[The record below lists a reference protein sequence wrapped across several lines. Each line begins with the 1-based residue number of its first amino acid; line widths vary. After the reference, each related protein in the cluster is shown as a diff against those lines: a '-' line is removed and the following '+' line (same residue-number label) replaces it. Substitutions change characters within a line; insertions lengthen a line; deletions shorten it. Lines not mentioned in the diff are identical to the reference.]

1 VEIVVTLSII
11 VILASILIAA
21 INPNAILKRSRDV
34 TRVQDLDT
42 IDKAIQVMKIEISN
56 FDELNY
62 ASQNIVYISLKDS
75 SSTCGSYINE
85 LPSLPSGWQY
95 RCSNSPTNIDG
106 TGWIPFPFNQVP
118 LLTLSK
124 LPVDPIN
131 KPPYYYAFIVGG
143 SFSLFTMLEDTQ
155 RTPNSKNDGD
165 NFPHLYSTVNSNKNL
180 INQAQGLVGYWSFDE
195 GSGNIARDYSGNGNN
210 GTLYSGTTVCS
221 NPPTSGCPTWTTGK
235 VGGALSFD
243 GVDDWVEITGSPV
256 IPSSDSAFVSMWI
269 NPDVGLT
276 WDASFFGNAFV
287 HSPQLR
293 FKSSSNGIDSTWVLS
308 GYGAPDWP
316 AFIILSVSNSF
327 RRNEWTLV
335 SFGFNKNECKLKIY
349 KNNFLLRETTL
360 SSTYCTS
367 IPSRNQIGV
376 GWADRFTGDFFKGFI
391 DEVRIYNRAL
401 SDSEIKA
408 LYDATK

>member
-75 SSTCGSYINE
+75 STTCGSYINE

-195 GSGNIARDYSGNGNN
+195 GSGTTARDLSGFGNNLTIDGLSNNYVSWSSAGKVNNAIQYNSCPGYNLANAGAYVNISSGNIIYNLPQSNFTFLVWAKRIDPNVDG
-210 GTLYSGTTVCS
+210 GTNLTIFHFYTQYYIAGCCSGFW
-221 NPPTSGCPTWTTGK
+221 NTSGI
-235 VGGALSFD
+235 ANNS
-243 GVDDWVEITGSPV
+243 GVNTP
-256 IPSSDSAFVSMWI
+256 
-269 NPDVGLT
+269 L
-276 WDASFFGNAFV
+276 SFFGFPDLNRWYFYGYV
-287 HSPQLR
+287 FNL
-293 FKSSSNGIDSTWVLS
+293 SNLKHKQYVDGKLYNEATNLS
-308 GYGAPDWP
+308 GSYGN
-316 AFIILSVSNSF
+316 ISKVIL
-327 RRNEWTLV
+327 
-335 SFGFNKNECKLKIY
+335 GAY
-349 KNNFLLRETTL
+349 DNN
-360 SSTYCTS
+360 C
-367 IPSRNQIGV
+367 
-376 GWADRFTGDFFKGFI
+376 WHFTHFVI
-391 DEVRIYNRAL
+391 DEARLYNRAL

>member
-34 TRVQDLDT
+34 RRVQDLDT

-75 SSTCGSYINE
+75 STTCGSYINE

-195 GSGNIARDYSGNGNN
+195 GSGNIARDYSGNGNDGEIRGIGLDTNWVAGKVN
-210 GTLYSGTTVCS
+210 GAIQYLSTMNTGCVGQNAGFGKTSGLSTSLVNLPQGNFTVAMWVKLTTKITTFHLVTPYGRPGCSNAGIGGCDSVCS
-221 NPPTSGCPTWTTGK
+221 SLGCINMNIPNLAGDVWK
-235 VGGALSFD
+235 FYVYVFKKDANQQLNYINGALVNSSNLQ
-243 GVDDWVEITGSPV
+243 GGNYGNISEIYL
-256 IPSSDSAFVSMWI
+256 
-269 NPDVGLT
+269 GLY
-276 WDASFFGNAFV
+276 WWSCLDASHGLF
-287 HSPQLR
+287 
-293 FKSSSNGIDSTWVLS
+293 
-308 GYGAPDWP
+308 
-316 AFIILSVSNSF
+316 
-327 RRNEWTLV
+327 
-335 SFGFNKNECKLKIY
+335 
-349 KNNFLLRETTL
+349 
-360 SSTYCTS
+360 
-367 IPSRNQIGV
+367 
-376 GWADRFTGDFFKGFI
+376 
-391 DEVRIYNRAL
+391 DEFRIYNRAL

-408 LYDATK
+408 LYEATK

>member
-1 VEIVVTLSII
+1 MLHKRQYKSFTLVEIVVVLSII

-34 TRVQDLDT
+34 TRLQDLDT

-75 SSTCGSYINE
+75 SSTCGSYINQ

-143 SFSLFTMLEDTQ
+143 SFSLFTMLEDPQ

-210 GTLYSGTTVCS
+210 GTLYNFNFTA
-221 NPPTSGCPTWTTGK
+221 TSGWVDGK
-235 VGGALSFD
+235 VGKALSFD
-243 GVDDWVEITGSPV
+243 GVDDYVEV
-256 IPSSDSAFVSMWI
+256 
-269 NPDVGLT
+269 
-276 WDASFFGNAFV
+276 
-287 HSPQLR
+287 
-293 FKSSSNGIDSTWVLS
+293 
-308 GYGAPDWP
+308 
-316 AFIILSVSNSF
+316 
-327 RRNEWTLV
+327 
-335 SFGFNKNECKLKIY
+335 
-349 KNNFLLRETTL
+349 
-360 SSTYCTS
+360 
-367 IPSRNQIGV
+367 
-376 GWADRFTGDFFKGFI
+376 
-391 DEVRIYNRAL
+391 
-401 SDSEIKA
+401 
-408 LYDATK
+408 

>member
-75 SSTCGSYINE
+75 STTCGSYINE

-210 GTLYSGTTVCS
+210 GTLYNFNFTA
-221 NPPTSGCPTWTTGK
+221 TSGWVDGK
-235 VGGALSFD
+235 VGKALSFD
-243 GVDDWVEITGSPV
+243 GVDDYVNVGN
-256 IPSSDSAFVSMWI
+256 PSSS
-269 NPDVGLT
+269 
-276 WDASFFGNAFV
+276 
-287 HSPQLR
+287 LR
-293 FKSSSNGIDSTWVLS
+293 K
-308 GYGAPDWP
+308 
-316 AFIILSVSNSF
+316 
-327 RRNEWTLV
+327 
-335 SFGFNKNECKLKIY
+335 
-349 KNNFLLRETTL
+349 
-360 SSTYCTS
+360 
-367 IPSRNQIGV
+367 
-376 GWADRFTGDFFKGFI
+376 
-391 DEVRIYNRAL
+391 
-401 SDSEIKA
+401 
-408 LYDATK
+408 

>member
-75 SSTCGSYINE
+75 STTCGSYINQ

-118 LLTLSK
+118 ILTLSK

-210 GTLYSGTTVCS
+210 GTLYNFNFTA
-221 NPPTSGCPTWTTGK
+221 TSGWVDGK
-235 VGGALSFD
+235 VGKALSFD
-243 GVDDWVEITGSPV
+243 GVDDYVTIGKNDSIFPNTFLSWIVWIKPNYYSLNGV
-256 IPSSDSAFVSMWI
+256 ILWDDDTQAGGDRGIELKNSGRIGAGDVFNDLSNSII
-269 NPDVGLT
+269 NLNQWYFIVYT
-276 WDASFFGNAFV
+276 SN
-287 HSPQLR
+287 
-293 FKSSSNGIDSTWVLS
+293 SSNRIIYINGNLDKTFS
-308 GYGAPDWP
+308 GSLPDHTNRS
-316 AFIILSVSNSF
+316 FLSVGSGHNGY
-327 RRNEWTLV
+327 R
-335 SFGFNKNECKLKIY
+335 GYFNGL
-349 KNNFLLRETTL
+349 
-360 SSTYCTS
+360 
-367 IPSRNQIGV
+367 
-376 GWADRFTGDFFKGFI
+376 I
-391 DEVRIYNRAL
+391 DEVRVYNRAL

-408 LYDATK
+408 LYEATK

>member
-34 TRVQDLDT
+34 RRVQDLDT

-75 SSTCGSYINE
+75 STTCGSYINE
-85 LPSLPSGWQY
+85 LPSLPPGWQY

-210 GTLYSGTTVCS
+210 GTLYGA
-221 NPPTSGCPTWTTGK
+221 TWTTGK
-235 VGGALSFD
+235 IGAALSFD
-243 GVDDWVEITGSPV
+243 GVDDYVQGPISFNAMGDWTIVAWFYHRSIKDWSAIWSNNVGIT
-256 IPSSDSAFVSMWI
+256 
-269 NPDVGLT
+269 
-276 WDASFFGNAFV
+276 DASVMTFQGITNNFGINRVGVSPSGVFV
-287 HSPQLR
+287 DLGTDHFNKWIFGIIR
-293 FKSSSNGIDSTWVLS
+293 KSGNLITVKANKEGNWIENTQTL
-308 GYGAPDWP
+308 
-316 AFIILSVSNSF
+316 F
-327 RRNEWTLV
+327 WTLN
-335 SFGFNKNECKLKIY
+335 SG
-349 KNNFLLRETTL
+349 
-360 SSTYCTS
+360 TS
-367 IPSRNQIGV
+367 YYIGRHWQGALQIH
-376 GWADRFTGDFFKGFI
+376 DGFI
-391 DEVRIYNRAL
+391 DEVRLYNRAL
-401 SDSEIKA
+401 SDAEIKA